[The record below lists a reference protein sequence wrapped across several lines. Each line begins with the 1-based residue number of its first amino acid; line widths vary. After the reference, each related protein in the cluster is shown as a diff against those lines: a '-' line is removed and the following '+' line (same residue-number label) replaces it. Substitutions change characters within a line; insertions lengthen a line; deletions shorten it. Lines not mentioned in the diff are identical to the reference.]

1 MILQHSGKFFHDGGF
16 ACASH
21 SEVTHGDNLH
31 AKWVI
36 ADDARFVK
44 PAAAFY
50 ADEENLGETKKHP
63 AQSRGAFAAAL
74 VENHLQREGF
84 KLFLPGTERLA
95 HWTECAG

>member
-1 MILQHSGKFFHDGGF
+1 MILQHSCKFFHDRSL
-16 ACASH
+16 ARASH
-21 SEVTHGDNLH
+21 SEVADGDDLH

-36 ADDARFVK
+36 ADDTRLVK
-44 PAAAFY
+44 PSAAFY
-50 ADEENLGETKKHP
+50 AEEENLGETKKRP